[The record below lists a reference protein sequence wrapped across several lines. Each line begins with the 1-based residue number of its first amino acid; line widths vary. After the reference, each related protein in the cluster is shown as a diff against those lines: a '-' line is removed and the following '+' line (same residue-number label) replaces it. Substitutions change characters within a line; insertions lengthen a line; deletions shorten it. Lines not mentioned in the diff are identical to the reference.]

1 MLVRRFCLS
10 AVFSFLL
17 TPAFASE
24 VGQPASEGLWESLQ
38 KTADD
43 FVTDVHQKTTE
54 QLSVAKEKLKQVN
67 TSKDQQLEQLLATLD
82 QNMQVI
88 EKAGFKLTDLYL
100 QMSLVPV
107 VTGKFAQV
115 RELTEK
121 EWQQLLEEVKDELVI
136 SQILK
141 SLRKAYAV
149 ELDNYKVADVRIEA
163 TIPPRT
169 VVHFQHKSYQKEDD
183 L

>member
-1 MLVRRFCLS
+1 MRFFCLPI
-10 AVFSFLL
+10 LL
-17 TPAFASE
+17 SLLATPTFASE
-24 VGQPASEGLWESLQ
+24 EAEKPTEGLWNSLQ
-38 KTADD
+38 KATDD
-43 FVTDVHQKTTE
+43 FVTEVQDKTVE
-54 QLSVAKEKLKQVN
+54 QLAVAKDKLSQAN
-67 TSKDQQLEQLLATLD
+67 ASKDQQLEQLLETLD

-88 EKAGFKLTDLYL
+88 ERAGFKLTDLYL

-115 RELTEK
+115 RELSEK
-121 EWQQLLEEVKDELVI
+121 EWQQLLEEVKDELVL

-149 ELDNYKVADVRIEA
+149 ELENYKVVDVRIEA

-169 VVHFQHKSYQKEDD
+169 VVHFQHKNFQKADD